1 MLVDGPS
8 IFRSIWS
15 MILFLKGINISD
27 AMKYYIISFAS
38 NNDDVVFWHELE
50 YKSLVVILW

>member
-15 MILFLKGINISD
+15 MILFLKGVNISD
-27 AMKYYIISFAS
+27 SMKYYLISFTS
-38 NNDDVVFWHELE
+38 NDDDVVFRHELE